1 MTSGVI
7 LTLYDWLNT
16 YVISVAFPS
25 HFMALT
31 INAIDRLGPGNE
43 IHRELQLSMTKVM
56 LY

>member
-25 HFMALT
+25 HFMALA
-31 INAIDRLGPGNE
+31 INAIDGFGPDNE
-43 IHRELQLSMTKVM
+43 IHREHD
-56 LY
+56 